1 VRRCGASRGLLT
13 QKNLHARDAR
23 THPTLNV
30 CTVSLARTQNGAQKC
45 AKVVRYAARSG
56 ARDRSFSLPSLLFFF
71 CEAPVSTPCHETT
84 SSFRLGSLSLSL
96 SLSRSRPLRG
106 ARTNALRLCES
117 QTSACDISR
126 SCNRILPLCI
136 LATNKNAERRR
147 ARASAAIPGAHDN
160 GDDRRQRLLN
170 IDQSF
175 ARRRRSELREKGRM
189 VASLNREAI
198 AS

>member
-96 SLSRSRPLRG
+96 SLAPGRSAALV
-106 ARTNALRLCES
+106 RTRYVCA
-117 QTSACDISR
+117 
-126 SCNRILPLCI
+126 NR
-136 LATNKNAERRR
+136 KR
-147 ARASAAIPGAHDN
+147 ARATFRARAIVYCHFVFWRQIRTRSAVGRAP
-160 GDDRRQRLLN
+160 RLP
-170 IDQSF
+170 SP
-175 ARRRRSELREKGRM
+175 ARMTTGMIGGSACLISINRSRAGEEASSARKGGWSRP
-189 VASLNREAI
+189 
-198 AS
+198 